1 MTKIWGIFSNCK
13 VQNVRKEIGS
23 QWSMNRGLFSR
34 IIEWKRVEKLISL
47 LLVFPLP
54 SSNVLLSKE
63 LVNDLE
69 RASLNIVM
77 LMGFFLRS
85 RSKKNPKQRMNENL
99 LFKRELQVI
108 SSIHFKMAS
117 FSCKSNI
124 KRKKEEQYWCKK

>member
-1 MTKIWGIFSNCK
+1 
-13 VQNVRKEIGS
+13 
-23 QWSMNRGLFSR
+23 MNRGLFSR

-54 SSNVLLSKE
+54 SPNVLLSKE

-85 RSKKNPKQRMNENL
+85 TTSKKNPEQRMNEKP
-99 LFKRELQVI
+99 FVQKRTPSNFFHSLQNG
-108 SSIHFKMAS
+108 F
-117 FSCKSNI
+117 FFL
-124 KRKKEEQYWCKK
+124 